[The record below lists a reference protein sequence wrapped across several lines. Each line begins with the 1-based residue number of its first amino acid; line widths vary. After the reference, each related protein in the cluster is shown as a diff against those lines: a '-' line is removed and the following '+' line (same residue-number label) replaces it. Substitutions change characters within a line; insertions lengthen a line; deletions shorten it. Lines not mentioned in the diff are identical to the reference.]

1 MEFLDSEV
9 RSLDSPCD
17 RRSERSPFGH
27 RLQPQHVEENFSP
40 RWAYLLE
47 IGGGCDTRQ
56 KPGFQL
62 GGAGGKIA
70 SDRLVSGEL
79 LGPIRRQE
87 SRSKCSASEH
97 HVSSGQ
103 EHGLC
108 SPK

>member
-9 RSLDSPCD
+9 RSLEPPCD

-27 RLQPQHVEENFSP
+27 RLQPQHVEEIFSQ

-47 IGGGCDTRQ
+47 IGGGCDSRQ
-56 KPGFQL
+56 KPAFQF

-79 LGPIRRQE
+79 VGPIRRQE
-87 SRSKCSASEH
+87 SRSKYSASED
-97 HVSSGQ
+97 HVSYRH
-103 EHGLC
+103 EHSLC
-108 SPK
+108 SQK